1 MPEQAENQ
9 AKVEQVMGQFRN
21 GSITR
26 DQARQKLINE
36 LRMTPDK
43 ADQQLGSQPQ
53 SQSHQQR

>member
-1 MPEQAENQ
+1 MPEPAENQ
-9 AKVEQVMGQFRN
+9 AKVEQLMGQFRS

-43 ADQQLGSQPQ
+43 ADQQLGSQQ
-53 SQSHQQR
+53 SQSQQR